1 MAKVVPKP
9 NESFDSMLRR
19 FKKSVN
25 NDGLIQELRRREYY
39 LSPSQ
44 KRRAKDDL
52 AMKRM
57 KKKKR

>member
-1 MAKVVPKP
+1 MAKVVARP
-9 NESFDSMLRR
+9 NETLDSMLKR
-19 FKKSVN
+19 FKKAVN

-52 AMKRM
+52 AMKRQ
-57 KKKKR
+57 KKKR